1 MMKELYKSIITQAHS
16 GIRNIVYTFIIFQT
30 PQNSGG
36 RAWWGPGE
44 GIRQSWQRHGA
55 GAAEERLRAEPV
67 CAGAVR
73 HPGGLL
79 LRPGPGQRQRH
90 RGARGGAGGPGR
102 HGDRERRGEGR
113 GARQHVPDDE
123 PDPVPDQDDGGEGET
138 GGEEFFKPKMWVSLL
153 MSKLWMLP
161 SVAIGLEMKIWFKPH
176 PWPLCERRKFLG
188 LPMFIK
194 SHKHKIMSRAA
205 QSCGQF

>member
-1 MMKELYKSIITQAHS
+1 MMRTWRRNPTELTETRS
-16 GIRNIVYTFIIFQT
+16 GSDRGTAPCWTCLRRRSPT
-30 PQNSGG
+30 PRRAPPPTWAGPATATSGSP
-36 RAWWGPGE
+36 RRSWGTWAT
-44 GIRQSWQRHGA
+44 S
-55 GAAEERLRAEPV
+55 
-67 CAGAVR
+67 
-73 HPGGLL
+73 
-79 LRPGPGQRQRH
+79 RQR
-90 RGARGGAGGPGR
+90 
-102 HGDRERRGEGR
+102 
-113 GARQHVPDDE
+113 
-123 PDPVPDQDDGGEGET
+123 ET
-138 GGEEFFKPKMWVSLL
+138 GRRQGRPATCSRWWTRSSPWSRWRWRRRNRRRRILQAKNVSLL